1 MTIRTKLTLNAT
13 VVVIIVAIYAAV
25 SIIGLGLIRGK
36 VGYLLRNSTPF
47 QIRTTELQRALQAS
61 VADLVKVS
69 VSSTP
74 DEFARFTALS
84 SQSLNE
90 VRSAEEAL
98 SALSGKKRGLSS
110 ELSDMSDQ
118 VSGITEKR
126 LRAER
131 DVAESHR
138 VITERS
144 REMAA
149 GLRELA
155 RRVTGLQSSYSRVFV
170 NAFGTSKSST
180 GRLREMENL
189 KSSLEQLQTYLLTVQ
204 TAREKRQLT
213 ILKSRL
219 NGIVDNFLDNRLVKE
234 SAELASA
241 GRVIKQKLPLLLDA
255 HATVLARQ
263 DEASRQQYETLLV
276 ELKDRTI
283 GTMLLNLDLAVS
295 SASKEASSADHR
307 QDSAFSR
314 STASVDI
321 LSNNSALSAA
331 GLTIDGLASRLF
343 TASSTAEVDR
353 IEGEILSLLGRVAQY
368 RRDLEQGLAKIG
380 ARDEIRL
387 LHRASSSLQNMRDLL
402 VGQEGVIAK
411 IRMQLTMK
419 QNALQVNDRLREMVI
434 GYATDGRE
442 TVLAAHRGQEKAGQD
457 VNAIL
462 RLSILMNVVVGA
474 TVIIISAISGVVLY
488 RTIVKPVTAASD
500 ALENAEKSNDLR
512 ARFIAG
518 RNDEIGAMCRAYN
531 SFMERVH
538 GAVRQIADFTGHVDS
553 ASDELFRS
561 SRSMAGQ
568 AKTQADQ
575 ATAIAT
581 AAEQMSATS
590 NDMAHNTRSAADFAQ
605 GLKETALQGNDVVQQ
620 AIAGITTVTTSIG
633 EVTSAME
640 RLTLSSEKIGEIVSV
655 IEEIADQTNLLALN
669 AAIEAARA
677 GEHGAGFA
685 VVAREVKKLAMKTAD
700 STREISDMILTMQ
713 GETTLVATSME
724 RSSADVRTGVLL
736 ANRAGEAL
744 MEIVGRVERV
754 TEMIGMMATA
764 SREQSATAATIT
776 TTIGRISDATVQ
788 SASSLTHN
796 SEAAERLSAL
806 AGQLRSQVACFRL

>member
-1 MTIRTKLTLNAT
+1 MTIRTKLTLNVT
-13 VVVIIVAIYAAV
+13 VVVAIVAIYAAV

-36 VGYLLRNSTPF
+36 VGYLLQNSTPF

-69 VSSTP
+69 ASSSS
-74 DEFARFTALS
+74 DEFARFKGLS

-90 VRSAEEAL
+90 VLSAEEAL
-98 SALSGKKRGLSS
+98 SALSGKKRGLST
-110 ELSDMSDQ
+110 ELNHMSDQ
-118 VSGITEKR
+118 VRGITEKR

-131 DVAESHR
+131 DVTESHR

-155 RRVTGLQSSYSRVFV
+155 RRVTALQSSYSRVFV
-170 NAFGTSKSST
+170 NAFGSSKSNNS
-180 GRLREMENL
+180 RLREMENL

-204 TAREKRQLT
+204 TAKEKRQLT

-234 SAELASA
+234 SAELTSA
-241 GRVIKQKLPLLLDA
+241 GRGIKQKLPSLLDA

-263 DEASRQQYETLLV
+263 DEASRQQYDTLLV

-283 GTMLLNLDLAVS
+283 GTLLLNFDLAVS
-295 SASKEASSADHR
+295 SASKEASSANHR
-307 QDSAFSR
+307 QDSAFSQ
-314 STASVDI
+314 SAASVDI
-321 LSNNSALSAA
+321 LANNSALSAA
-331 GLTIDGLASRLF
+331 GLSIDGLASRLF
-343 TASSTAEVDR
+343 TASSPEEVDR
-353 IEGEILSLLGRVAQY
+353 IEAEIRSLLGQVSQH
-368 RRDLEQGLAKIG
+368 RRALEQGLGKIG
-380 ARDEIRL
+380 ARAEISL

-402 VGQEGVIAK
+402 IRQEGVIAK
-411 IRMQLTMK
+411 VRLQLEMK
-419 QNALQVNDRLREMVI
+419 QSALQVNDRLRDMVI

-442 TVLAAHRGQEKAGQD
+442 TVLAAHREQEKAGRD

-474 TVIIISAISGVVLY
+474 VVIIISSISGVALY
-488 RTIVKPVTAASD
+488 RTIVKPVTSASN

-512 ARFIAG
+512 ARFTAA
-518 RNDEIGAMCRAYN
+518 REDEIGVMCRAYN

-538 GAVRQIADFTGHVDS
+538 GAVCQISDFTGHVDS
-553 ASDELFRS
+553 ASDALFRS

-568 AKTQADQ
+568 AKTQAEQ

-590 NDMAHNTRSAADFAQ
+590 NDMAQNTQSAADFAQ

-620 AIAGITTVTTSIG
+620 AIAGITTVTLSIG
-633 EVTSAME
+633 EVTRAME
-640 RLTLSSEKIGEIVSV
+640 RLTLSSEKIGDIVSV

-677 GEHGAGFA
+677 GEHGRGFA
-685 VVAREVKKLAMKTAD
+685 VVASEVKKLATKTGD
-700 STREISDMILTMQ
+700 STREIADMVLAMQ
-713 GETTLVATSME
+713 AETAQVGLSME
-724 RSSADVRTGVLL
+724 RSAADVDSGVVLT
-736 ANRAGEAL
+736 NRAGEAL
-744 MEIVGRVERV
+744 MKIVGQVEKV
-754 TEMIGMMATA
+754 TEMIGMMASA
-764 SREQSATAATIT
+764 SREQSLTATTIT
-776 TTIGRISDATVQ
+776 TTISHISSAVVE

-796 SEAAERLSAL
+796 SAAAERLSGL
-806 AGQLRSQVACFRL
+806 AAQLQTQVAGFRL